1 MPIAGAPRRVTA
13 PPDGPARPKTLALLL
28 KGGASA
34 ASRSTAALDEN
45 RKLYRPAIRV
55 SLPHECDT
63 LAVEVLSDSRR
74 SWTVYRCPARPR
86 SPDRAQVLDA
96 RKSAAV
102 SASSRPAPPPLG
114 RAARPHRPAP
124 ARRTALRPAR
134 LTCRRRGGETLPFMG
149 TEESAGSWAGLGR
162 RPLRK
167 RVGSP
172 RRRPL
177 CRATGYLVRA
187 PTAAYERGDPVS
199 GARRRSASVRSRPS
213 RVWSDGDDPL
223 DRRGSTSSRHW
234 PIAV

>member
-55 SLPHECDT
+55 SLPHECGT

-149 TEESAGSWAGLGR
+149 TEESAGSWAGLPVVVHCGDE
-162 RPLRK
+162 
-167 RVGSP
+167 VG
-172 RRRPL
+172 
-177 CRATGYLVRA
+177 T
-187 PTAAYERGDPVS
+187 ERD
-199 GARRRSASVRSRPS
+199 ARFPGERSS
-213 RVWSDGDDPL
+213 L
-223 DRRGSTSSRHW
+223 EQRHW
-234 PIAV
+234 DKAHTRHRGENRGEMNRAY